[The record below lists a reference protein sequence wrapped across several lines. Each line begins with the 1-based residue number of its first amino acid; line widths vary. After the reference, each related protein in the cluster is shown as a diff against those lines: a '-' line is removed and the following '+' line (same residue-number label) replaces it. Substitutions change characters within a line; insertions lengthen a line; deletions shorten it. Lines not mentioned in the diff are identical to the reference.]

1 MRVEEKQLV
10 HESTLYVRRAYMR
23 ESPRKGVIPMCVY
36 YEWGELLV
44 KQLKGELP
52 ILFSLVPPTSP
63 WQHSKQQN
71 GEHSFGAGSLLPCR
85 PQSAHQAMFGSLC
98 IYSLSLPAGP
108 VFVFAEAMKLRVAY
122 YSCKSSCLN
131 FPNPVITDIG

>member
-44 KQLKGELP
+44 KQLKGERVTNTILP
-52 ILFSLVPPTSP
+52 SPSYQPLAAQQAAKWRTFLWSWFSST
-63 WQHSKQQN
+63 
-71 GEHSFGAGSLLPCR
+71 
-85 PQSAHQAMFGSLC
+85 M
-98 IYSLSLPAGP
+98 
-108 VFVFAEAMKLRVAY
+108 
-122 YSCKSSCLN
+122 
-131 FPNPVITDIG
+131 